1 MPGPEQPPADPKVPG
16 DKEIPTGQTSLQGS
30 AEDESDPER
39 RKQVGDWE
47 GYSQTI
53 LNIVFDR

>member
-1 MPGPEQPPADPKVPG
+1 MPGPEQPTADPKVPG
-16 DKEIPTGQTSLQGS
+16 DKKTPTGQTSLAGS

-39 RKQVGDWE
+39 QKQVGDWE